1 MPPRRSA
8 RTRASVESVVKTEP
22 APLKRK
28 RPTEVVRVDGEEKEN
43 QSSRSRRSTS
53 ARPSTKFRSSIHARS
68 SLQDVPEAEDEMNDS
83 DPPPIKKSRPSLEHS
98 SGEETEE
105 EQPKRRARAGVGLAK
120 KSESAKMVVDQPARR
135 TTRGSR
141 VKPPS
146 RAPTRVSRSRA
157 SESVAADSEE
167 EDVKPV
173 VKSSTKSTKP
183 ASRQSRRA
191 SHAEEDRDDGYAMDS
206 PAAEDHS
213 QKSRGNRLSSR
224 RSSKPT
230 VEDIAEEED
239 EEEED
244 DEEEDDD
251 DDVKPA
257 RVSSPNPSQ
266 RPEVEENTT
275 EKPLSSREVP
285 SVLAGARS
293 TEAEGSLLDQI
304 SRVPPASRA
313 PATQLEE
320 PEGPQKRLVIH
331 KLALVNFKSYAG
343 RQEIGPFH
351 KSFSSIVGPNGSGKS
366 NTIDALLF
374 VFGYRATKMRQG
386 KLSELIHNSDRYP
399 DLDECS
405 VEVHF
410 RDIIDLP
417 GPDNY
422 EVVPHTD
429 LVVSRQA
436 FKTNNSVYRIN
447 GRASNFKEVRSLL
460 QGRGIDLDHN
470 RFLILQGEVESIAQ
484 MKPKGTEHEE
494 GLLEYLEDIIGTSKY
509 KENIDEALQKVDELQ
524 EKRSDKMNR
533 LRIVEKEKNSLDEKR
548 KDAIA
553 WKKLMNE
560 HIRAQSRLWQW
571 YLAQAFGKEGALRAE
586 MDKCDAAVLVET
598 ERNANDRKHMEQ
610 LQTHYKEREE
620 AYAEVQKA
628 AAAANQ
634 DLQDQEKRE
643 IGLKERRKHANTKL
657 KKLTKTITEETTAKT
672 SASRAIEDSTQ
683 KMKREKSNVEKY
695 EASLLEEEK
704 VLENITEGLK
714 DKTQVFHDQIE
725 AKQKELQPWTTK
737 LNAKQAEIDVATSER
752 DALVQKAER
761 IKGLREDAENALAEL
776 HTDQTAKVQEQGQLR
791 QRKAQA
797 QDELRAGEKRH
808 QDAQA
813 NIQSCRTK
821 ATSTRQKVD
830 EAKSSQAESRTQNRV
845 LECLTRFSEQG
856 RVQGFHGR
864 LGNLGKIAD
873 DKYDVAVTTACGN
886 LNYMVVDKVEQGQ
899 ACIEHLRSQNAGRTS
914 ILVLEKLG
922 KPDMSKKPTPENVP
936 RLFDLITPKDPKFAV
951 AFYKGVG
958 ETLVAKDME
967 QANRIAF
974 GNRRY
979 RVVTLAGQL
988 IDMSGTMGGGG
999 QPARGGM
1006 SSKFAADAVRPEV
1019 LKNYERES
1027 EEARKQLELA
1037 TQESREA
1044 EAERDR
1050 LLKVGPEIDL
1060 SFEKLGMDIENG
1072 KKRIADA
1079 EKRVREL
1086 KTQSKPDAGDVT
1098 RIAKLEQDIATYT
1111 ADLKKLQER
1120 SSTIETA
1127 IKDLEKQ
1134 ILEIGGAKLLAQ
1146 RSKVDGIKLHLGLAN
1161 DEITKAEVAKK
1172 KAQND
1177 VAKLT
1182 ASLDS
1187 NLVSQKEA
1195 EEELEKLD
1203 SELQEVRAYVT
1214 DLSAKVAKAK
1224 DAEET
1229 MAEDLQKLKGELD
1242 ETLELVQSFIQ
1253 REAELKHKAQAA
1265 KEAFQE
1271 NEKLIIHWQEKHDE
1285 LQLEEIDDYD
1295 DDDEEDDESQEGDSK
1310 ADESREGSRQPTS
1323 SRQSRGHSVKS
1334 DPEGGDDGEEDP
1346 RTQLHIY
1353 SNEELCQFR
1362 KRDMVADI
1370 QLLEEKL
1377 SKPQPNLGVL
1387 DDYKA
1392 KEEEFFT
1399 RASDVEMVTHER
1411 DKQKAEYDRLRKQRL
1426 DEFMAGFNMIS
1437 LKLKEMY
1444 QMITLGGNAELELV
1458 DSMDPFSEGIIF
1470 SVMPPK
1476 KSWKNI
1482 SNLSGG
1488 EKTLSSLAL
1497 VFALHVFKPTPLY
1510 FMDEIDAALDF
1521 RNVSIVANYIKD
1533 RTKNAQFIIISLRND
1548 MFELSQRLIGIY
1560 KTNNAT
1566 QSISIDNKTLEHQ
1579 STVQ

>member
-1 MPPRRSA
+1 MPPRRSS
-8 RTRASVESVVKTEP
+8 RTRASVEPSIKTEP

-28 RPTEVVRVDGEEKEN
+28 RPTEIINVDAEEKEN

-53 ARPSTKFRSSIHARS
+53 ARPSTKSRPSVRTRS
-68 SLQDVPEAEDEMNDS
+68 SLQEVPETDDEGNGS
-83 DPPPIKKSRPSLEHS
+83 DTPPVKKARSSLEHS
-98 SGEETEE
+98 SGEESEE
-105 EQPKRRARAGVGLAK
+105 EQPKRKGRGGARLAK
-120 KSESAKMVVDQPARR
+120 KNDNMKTEVDGRAQPTRR
-135 TTRGSR
+135 MTRGSSA
-141 VKPPS
+141 KPPS
-146 RAPTRVSRSRA
+146 RVPTKVSRSRA

-167 EDVKPV
+167 EE
-173 VKSSTKSTKP
+173 VKSVIKSATKSTKP

-191 SHAEEDRDDGYAMDS
+191 THVHEEHDDERAMSS
-206 PAAEDHS
+206 PAEDAPEGHS
-213 QKSRGNRLSSR
+213 RKSSGNVSSSRSR

-230 VEDIAEEED
+230 VENIAEEE
-239 EEEED
+239 EEEEAVKPVRVRSPTPPQQT
-244 DEEEDDD
+244 EVEDDI
-251 DDVKPA
+251 A
-257 RVSSPNPSQ
+257 
-266 RPEVEENTT
+266 
-275 EKPLSSREVP
+275 EKPSSSRAP
-285 SVLAGARS
+285 SLRVEAR
-293 TEAEGSLLDQI
+293 TIEAEGSLLDQI
-304 SRVPPASRA
+304 SRAPPTSQA

-320 PEGPQKRLVIH
+320 PQGPQRRLVIH
-331 KLALVNFKSYAG
+331 KMALVNFKSYAG

-417 GPDNY
+417 GPDDY
-422 EVVPHTD
+422 EVIPDTD

-436 FKTNNSVYRIN
+436 FKTNNSVYKIN
-447 GRASNFKEVRSLL
+447 GRASNFKEVQSLL
-460 QGRGIDLDHN
+460 KGRGIDLDHN

-494 GLLEYLEDIIGTSKY
+494 GLLEYLEDIIGTSRY
-509 KENIDEALQKVDELQ
+509 KEGIDDALQKVDDLQ

-533 LRIVEKEKNSLDEKR
+533 LRIVEKEKNSLDENR
-548 KDAIA
+548 KEAIA

-586 MDKCDAAVLVET
+586 MDKCDAAVLAES
-598 ERNANDRKHMEQ
+598 ERNANDRKHLEQ
-610 LQTHYKEREE
+610 LQTHYKKREA
-620 AYAEVQKA
+620 AYAEVQNA
-628 AAAANQ
+628 ATAANQ
-634 DLQDQEKRE
+634 DLQDHEKRE
-643 IGLKERRKHANTKL
+643 IGLKERSKHASTKL
-657 KKLTKTITEETTAKT
+657 KKVTKTITEETAAKT
-672 SASRAIEDSTQ
+672 VASRAIEENTQ
-683 KMKREKSNVEKY
+683 KMKKEKSNVEKY

-737 LNAKQAEIDVATSER
+737 LNTKQAEIDVAMSER

-761 IKGLREDAENALAEL
+761 IKDLSKDAEESLVEL
-776 HTDQTAKVQEQGQLR
+776 RTDQTAKVQEQGQLR

-797 QDELRAGEKRH
+797 QNELRAAEKRY

-813 NIQSCRTK
+813 NIQSCRAK
-821 ATSTRQKVD
+821 AVSTRQKVD
-830 EAKSSQAESRTQNRV
+830 EARSSQAESRTQNRV

-922 KPDMSKKPTPENVP
+922 KLDMSKKPTPEGVP
-936 RLFDLITPKDPKFAV
+936 RLFDLITPKDPKFAP
-951 AFYKGVG
+951 AFYKGIG

-974 GNRRY
+974 GSRRY
-979 RVVTLAGQL
+979 RVVTLSGQL

-1006 SSKFAADAVRPEV
+1006 SSKFAAEAVRPEV

-1027 EEARKQLELA
+1027 EEARKELELS

-1044 EAERDR
+1044 ETERDR

-1086 KTQSKPDAGDVT
+1086 KAQSKPDDGDVT
-1098 RIAKLEQDIATYT
+1098 RIAKLEKDIATYT

-1120 SSTIETA
+1120 SSKIEAA
-1127 IKDLEKQ
+1127 IKELEKK

-1177 VAKLT
+1177 VARLT
-1182 ASLDS
+1182 ASLDT
-1187 NLVSQKEA
+1187 NLVSQKEV
-1195 EEELEKLD
+1195 EEELEKLEA
-1203 SELQEVRAYVT
+1203 ELEEVRAYVAN
-1214 DLSAKVAKAK
+1214 LSAKVAKAK
-1224 DAEET
+1224 EAEDT
-1229 MAEDLQKLKGELD
+1229 MAEDLQKLKEELD
-1242 ETLELVQSFIQ
+1242 ETLELVQGFIQ
-1253 REAELKHKAQAA
+1253 REAELQHKAQIA

-1271 NEKLIIHWQEKHDE
+1271 NESVIIHWQEKHDE
-1285 LQLEEIDDYD
+1285 LQLEEIDDDDDDDD
-1295 DDDEEDDESQEGDSK
+1295 DDDENEEGDSK
-1310 ADESREGSRQPTS
+1310 ADGSREGSHQPTCRR
-1323 SRQSRGHSVKS
+1323 SRSHSVKP
-1334 DPEGGDDGEEDP
+1334 DPEGGDDGDEDP

-1392 KEEEFFT
+1392 KEEEFFS
-1399 RASDVEMVTHER
+1399 RASDVELVTQER

-1426 DEFMAGFNMIS
+1426 DEFMAGFNLIS

-1566 QSISIDNKTLEHQ
+1566 QSISIDNKVLTHQ
-1579 STVQ
+1579 STA

>member
-1 MPPRRSA
+1 MPPRRSS
-8 RTRASVESVVKTEP
+8 RTRASVEPVVKTEP
-22 APLKRK
+22 VPLKRK
-28 RPTEVVRVDGEEKEN
+28 RPTEVNNVDTEEKEN

-53 ARPSTKFRSSIHARS
+53 ARPSTKSRASVRSKS
-68 SLQDVPEAEDEMNDS
+68 SLQDVPETDDERNESDS
-83 DPPPIKKSRPSLEHS
+83 PPVKKARPSLEHS
-98 SGEETEE
+98 SGEESEE
-105 EQPKRRARAGVGLAK
+105 EQPKRKGRNGAGLAK
-120 KSESAKMVVDQPARR
+120 KSNNAKMEVDGQAQPTRR
-135 TTRGSR
+135 TARGSSA
-141 VKPPS
+141 KPPS

-157 SESVAADSEE
+157 SESAAAHSEE

-173 VKSSTKSTKP
+173 LKSAAKSSQASGAPIPPCHPQRPLMTNAQWTRPKS
-183 ASRQSRRA
+183 A
-191 SHAEEDRDDGYAMDS
+191 
-206 PAAEDHS
+206 
-213 QKSRGNRLSSR
+213 GNPPSSR
-224 RSSKPT
+224 RSSKPI
-230 VEDIAEEED
+230 VEEIAEEE
-239 EEEED
+239 EEEEA
-244 DEEEDDD
+244 
-251 DDVKPA
+251 VKPA
-257 RVSSPNPSQ
+257 RTWPRSLHRPRAPSM
-266 RPEVEENTT
+266 R
-275 EKPLSSREVP
+275 
-285 SVLAGARS
+285 AGARS
-293 TEAEGSLLDQI
+293 AEEEGSLLDQI
-304 SRVPPASRA
+304 SRAPPASHA

-320 PEGPQKRLVIH
+320 PQGPQKRLVIH
-331 KLALVNFKSYAG
+331 KMALVNFKSYAG

-410 RDIIDLP
+410 RDILDLP
-417 GPDNY
+417 GPDDY
-422 EVVPHTD
+422 EVIPDSD
-429 LVVSRQA
+429 LIVSRQA

-447 GRASNFKEVRSLL
+447 GRTSNFKEVQSLL
-460 QGRGIDLDHN
+460 KGRGIDLDHN

-509 KENIDEALQKVDELQ
+509 KEGIDEALQKVDELQ

-548 KDAIA
+548 KEAIA
-553 WKKLMNE
+553 WKKLVNE

-586 MDKCDAAVLVET
+586 MDKCDAAVLAET
-598 ERNANDRKHMEQ
+598 ERNANDRKHLEQ
-610 LQTHYKEREE
+610 LQTHYKEREA

-628 AAAANQ
+628 AAAANK
-634 DLQDQEKRE
+634 DLQEHEKRE
-643 IGLKERRKHANTKL
+643 IGLKERRKHASTKL
-657 KKLTKTITEETTAKT
+657 KKVTKTITEETAAKT
-672 SASRAIEDSTQ
+672 TASRAIEESSQ
-683 KMKREKSNVEKY
+683 KMKKEKSNVEKY
-695 EASLLEEEK
+695 EVSLLEEEK
-704 VLENITEGLK
+704 VLESITEGLK

-761 IKGLREDAENALAEL
+761 IKDLSKDAEESLADLRKDQNA
-776 HTDQTAKVQEQGQLR
+776 KSKGQLR

-797 QDELRAGEKRH
+797 QNELRAAEKRY

-813 NIQSCRTK
+813 NIQSCRAK
-821 ATSTRQKVD
+821 AMSTRQKVD

-886 LNYMVVDKVEQGQ
+886 LNFMVVDKVEQGQ

-936 RLFDLITPKDPKFAV
+936 RLFDLITPKDPKFAP

-974 GNRRY
+974 GSRRY
-979 RVVTLAGQL
+979 RVVTLSGQL
-988 IDMSGTMGGGG
+988 IDMSGAMGGGG

-1006 SSKFAADAVRPEV
+1006 SSKFAAEAVRPE
-1019 LKNYERES
+1019 R
-1027 EEARKQLELA
+1027 RKQLELA

-1044 EAERDR
+1044 ETDRDR

-1060 SFEKLGMDIENG
+1060 AFEKLGMDIENG

-1086 KTQSKPDAGDVT
+1086 KAQSKPDDGDMT
-1098 RIAKLEQDIATYT
+1098 RIAKLEKDIATYT

-1120 SSTIETA
+1120 SSTIEAA
-1127 IKDLEKQ
+1127 IKDLEKK

-1172 KAQND
+1172 RAQND
-1177 VAKLT
+1177 VARLT
-1182 ASLDS
+1182 ASLDT
-1187 NLVSQKEA
+1187 NIVSQQEV

-1203 SELQEVRAYVT
+1203 GELKEVRDAN
-1214 DLSAKVAKAK
+1214 VAKAK
-1224 DAEET
+1224 EAEET
-1229 MAEDLQKLKGELD
+1229 MAEDLQKLKEELD
-1242 ETLELVQSFIQ
+1242 ETLELVQGFIQ
-1253 REAELKHKAQAA
+1253 REAELKHKAQVA

-1271 NEKLIIHWQEKHDE
+1271 NEGRSMTE

-1295 DDDEEDDESQEGDSK
+1295 DDDDDDDDENEEGDSK

-1323 SRQSRGHSVKS
+1323 YRRSRGHS
-1334 DPEGGDDGEEDP
+1334 DP

-1353 SNEELCQFR
+1353 SNEELVQFR

-1370 QLLEEKL
+1370 QLLEGHP
-1377 SKPQPNLGVL
+1377 SPNLGVL
-1387 DDYKA
+1387 DEYKE
-1392 KEEEFFT
+1392 KEEEFFS
-1399 RASDVEMVTHER
+1399 RASD
-1411 DKQKAEYDRLRKQRL
+1411 QKAEYDRLRKQRL
-1426 DEFMAGFNMIS
+1426 DEFMSGFNLIS

-1566 QSISIDNKTLEHQ
+1566 QSISIDNKALVHR
-1579 STVQ
+1579 STAQ

>member
-1 MPPRRSA
+1 MPPRRSS
-8 RTRASVESVVKTEP
+8 RTRASVEPVAKAEP

-28 RPTEVVRVDGEEKEN
+28 RPAEVINVDAEEKEN

-53 ARPSTKFRSSIHARS
+53 ARPSTKSRASTRTRT
-68 SLQDVPEAEDEMNDS
+68 SLQEVPETDDERNDS
-83 DPPPIKKSRPSLEHS
+83 DTPPVKKARPSLEHS
-98 SGEETEE
+98 SGEESEE
-105 EQPKRRARAGVGLAK
+105 EQPKRKGRAGAGLAK
-120 KSESAKMVVDQPARR
+120 KSDNAKMEVDGHSQPTRR
-135 TTRGSR
+135 TTRGSSA
-141 VKPPS
+141 KPPS
-146 RAPTRVSRSRA
+146 RVSTRVSRSRA

-167 EDVKPV
+167 EDVKPI
-173 VKSSTKSTKP
+173 VKATRKSTKP

-191 SHAEEDRDDGYAMDS
+191 THVHEEHDDERAMDS
-206 PAAEDHS
+206 SVEDAPEDHS
-213 QKSRGNRLSSR
+213 RRSAGNPSSSR

-230 VEDIAEEED
+230 VEDIAEEE
-239 EEEED
+239 EEEEV
-244 DEEEDDD
+244 
-251 DDVKPA
+251 VKPA
-257 RVSSPNPSQ
+257 RVRSPTPPQ
-266 RPEVEENTT
+266 QIEVEEDTA
-275 EKPLSSREVP
+275 EKPSSSRPP
-285 SVLAGARS
+285 SVHVETRVP
-293 TEAEGSLLDQI
+293 EAEGSLLDQI
-304 SRVPPASRA
+304 SRAPPASRA

-320 PEGPQKRLVIH
+320 PQGPQTRLVIH
-331 KLALVNFKSYAG
+331 KMALVNFKSYAG

-417 GPDNY
+417 GPDDY
-422 EVVPHTD
+422 EVVPNTD

-436 FKTNNSVYRIN
+436 FKTNNSIYKIN
-447 GRASNFKEVRSLL
+447 GRASNFKEVQSLL
-460 QGRGIDLDHN
+460 KGRGIDLDHN

-509 KENIDEALQKVDELQ
+509 KEGIDEALQKVDDLQ
-524 EKRSDKMNR
+524 EQRSDKMNR

-548 KDAIA
+548 KEAIA
-553 WKKLMNE
+553 WKKLINE
-560 HIRAQSRLWQW
+560 HIRAESRLWQW

-586 MDKCDAAVLVET
+586 MDKCDAAVLAET
-598 ERNANDRKHMEQ
+598 ERNANDRKHLDQ
-610 LQTHYKEREE
+610 LQTHYKEREA

-634 DLQDQEKRE
+634 DLQDHEKRE
-643 IGLKERRKHANTKL
+643 IGLKERRKHASTKL
-657 KKLTKTITEETTAKT
+657 KKVTKTISEETAAKT
-672 SASRAIEDSTQ
+672 AASRAIEDSTQ
-683 KMKREKSNVEKY
+683 KMKKEKSSVEKY

-704 VLENITEGLK
+704 VLESITEGLK

-725 AKQKELQPWTTK
+725 TKQKELQPWMTK

-761 IKGLREDAENALAEL
+761 IKDLSKDAEQSLAEL
-776 HTDQTAKVQEQGQLR
+776 RTDQTAKVQEQGQLR

-797 QDELRAGEKRH
+797 QNELRAAEKRY

-813 NIQSCRTK
+813 NVQSCRAK
-821 ATSTRQKVD
+821 AMSTRQKVD
-830 EAKSSQAESRTQNRV
+830 EAKSSQAESRTQSRV

-922 KPDMSKKPTPENVP
+922 KLDMSKKPTPENVP
-936 RLFDLITPKDPKFAV
+936 RLFDLITPKDPKFAP

-974 GNRRY
+974 GGKRY
-979 RVVTLAGQL
+979 RVVTLSGQL

-1006 SSKFAADAVRPEV
+1006 SSKFAAEAVPQNV

-1044 EAERDR
+1044 ETERDR

-1086 KTQSKPDAGDVT
+1086 KAQSKPDDGDMT
-1098 RIAKLEQDIATYT
+1098 RIAKLERDIATYT

-1120 SSTIETA
+1120 SSTIEAA
-1127 IKDLEKQ
+1127 IKELEKR

-1177 VAKLT
+1177 VARLT
-1182 ASLDS
+1182 ASLDT
-1187 NLVSQKEA
+1187 NLVSQKEV
-1195 EEELEKLD
+1195 EEELENLD
-1203 SELQEVRAYVT
+1203 AELEEVRAYVAN
-1214 DLSAKVAKAK
+1214 LSAKVAKAK
-1224 DAEET
+1224 EAEDT
-1229 MAEDLQKLKGELD
+1229 MADDLQKLKEELD
-1242 ETLELVQSFIQ
+1242 ETLELVQGFIQ
-1253 REAELKHKAQAA
+1253 REAELKHKAQIA

-1271 NEKLIIHWQEKHDE
+1271 NEGVIIHWQEKHDE

-1295 DDDEEDDESQEGDSK
+1295 DDDEDDDENEDGDSK
-1310 ADESREGSRQPTS
+1310 ADESREGSHQPAS
-1323 SRQSRGHSVKS
+1323 NRRSRGHSVKP
-1334 DPEGGDDGEEDP
+1334 DPEGGEDGDEDP

-1353 SNEELCQFR
+1353 SNEELSQFR

-1392 KEEEFFT
+1392 KEEEFFS
-1399 RASDVEMVTHER
+1399 RASDVELVTQER

-1426 DEFMAGFNMIS
+1426 DEFMAGFNLIS

-1566 QSISIDNKTLEHQ
+1566 QSISIDNKVLVHQ
-1579 STVQ
+1579 STA

>member
-1 MPPRRSA
+1 MPPRRSS
-8 RTRASVESVVKTEP
+8 RTRAPVEPVVKAEP

-28 RPTEVVRVDGEEKEN
+28 RPTEVNSVDTEEKEN

-53 ARPSTKFRSSIHARS
+53 ARPSTKSRASVRSKS
-68 SLQDVPEAEDEMNDS
+68 SLQDVPETDDERNES
-83 DPPPIKKSRPSLEHS
+83 ESPPVKKARPSLEHS
-98 SGEETEE
+98 SGEESEE
-105 EQPKRRARAGVGLAK
+105 EQPKRKGRSGAGLAK
-120 KSESAKMVVDQPARR
+120 KSDNARMEVDGQAQPTRR
-135 TTRGSR
+135 TARGSSA
-141 VKPPS
+141 KPPS

-157 SESVAADSEE
+157 SGSAATHSEE

-173 VKSSTKSTKP
+173 LKSAAKSAKP
-183 ASRQSRRA
+183 VARRSCRA
-191 SHAEEDRDDGYAMDS
+191 THEDHEDERAMDS
-206 PAAEDHS
+206 PMEDALEGNS
-213 QKSRGNRLSSR
+213 RKSTGNVSSSR
-224 RSSKPT
+224 RSSKPI
-230 VEDIAEEED
+230 VEDIAEEE
-239 EEEED
+239 EEEE
-244 DEEEDDD
+244 
-251 DDVKPA
+251 DVKPA
-257 RVSSPNPSQ
+257 RVRSPTPPQ
-266 RPEVEENTT
+266 QPDVEEDMS
-275 EKPLSSREVP
+275 EKPSSSRAP
-285 SVLAGARS
+285 SMRAGAK
-293 TEAEGSLLDQI
+293 TAEAEESLLDQI
-304 SRVPPASRA
+304 SRAPPASHA
-313 PATQLEE
+313 PVTQLEE
-320 PEGPQKRLVIH
+320 PKGPQKRLVIH
-331 KLALVNFKSYAG
+331 KMALVNFKSYAG

-410 RDIIDLP
+410 RDILDLP
-417 GPDNY
+417 GPDDY
-422 EVVPHTD
+422 EVIPDTD
-429 LVVSRQA
+429 LIVSRQA
-436 FKTNNSVYRIN
+436 LKTNNSVYKIN
-447 GRASNFKEVRSLL
+447 GRTSNFKEVQSLL
-460 QGRGIDLDHN
+460 KGRGIDLDHN

-509 KENIDEALQKVDELQ
+509 KEDIDEALQKVDELQ

-548 KDAIA
+548 KEAIA
-553 WKKLMNE
+553 WKKLVNE

-586 MDKCDAAVLVET
+586 MDKCDAAVLAET
-598 ERNANDRKHMEQ
+598 ERNANDRKHLEQ
-610 LQTHYKEREE
+610 LQIHYKEREA
-620 AYAEVQKA
+620 AYGEVQKA
-628 AAAANQ
+628 AAAANK
-634 DLQDQEKRE
+634 DLQEHEKRE
-643 IGLKERRKHANTKL
+643 IGLKERRKHASTKL
-657 KKLTKTITEETTAKT
+657 KKVTKTTTEETAAKA
-672 SASRAIEDSTQ
+672 SASRAIEESGQ
-683 KMKREKSNVEKY
+683 KMKKEKNNVEKY
-695 EASLLEEEK
+695 EASLLEEER
-704 VLENITEGLK
+704 VLESITEGLK

-737 LNAKQAEIDVATSER
+737 LNVKQAEIDVATSER

-761 IKGLREDAENALAEL
+761 IKDLSKDAENSLEEL
-776 HTDQTAKVQEQGQLR
+776 RSDQTVKVQEQGQLR

-797 QDELRAGEKRH
+797 QNELRAAEKRH

-813 NIQSCRTK
+813 NIQSCRAK
-821 ATSTRQKVD
+821 ATDSRRKVD

-886 LNYMVVDKVEQGQ
+886 LNFMVVDKVEQGQ

-922 KPDMSKKPTPENVP
+922 KPDMSQKSTPENVP
-936 RLFDLITPKDPKFAV
+936 RLFDLITPKDPKFAP

-974 GNRRY
+974 GSRRY
-979 RVVTLAGQL
+979 RVVTLSGQL
-988 IDMSGTMGGGG
+988 IDVSGAMGGGG

-1006 SSKFAADAVRPEV
+1006 SSKFAAEAVRPEV

-1027 EEARKQLELA
+1027 EEARKRLELA

-1044 EAERDR
+1044 EADRDR

-1086 KTQSKPDAGDVT
+1086 KAQSKPDDGDMS
-1098 RIAKLEQDIATYT
+1098 RIAKLEKDIGTYT

-1120 SSTIETA
+1120 TSTIEAA
-1127 IKDLEKQ
+1127 IKDLEKK

-1172 KAQND
+1172 RAQND
-1177 VAKLT
+1177 VTRLT
-1182 ASLDS
+1182 ASLDA
-1187 NLVSQKEA
+1187 NLVTQKELV
-1195 EEELEKLD
+1195 EELEKLD
-1203 SELQEVRAYVT
+1203 GELKEVREYVAN
-1214 DLSAKVAKAK
+1214 LSANVAKAK
-1224 DAEET
+1224 EAEET
-1229 MAEDLQKLKGELD
+1229 MAEDLQKLKEELD
-1242 ETLELVQSFIQ
+1242 ETLELVQGFIQ
-1253 REAELKHKAQAA
+1253 REAELKHKAQVA

-1271 NEKLIIHWQEKHDE
+1271 NEGVIIHWQEKHDE

-1295 DDDEEDDESQEGDSK
+1295 DDDDNDDDNEEGDSK

-1323 SRQSRGHSVKS
+1323 NRRSRGPSVKP
-1334 DPEGGDDGEEDP
+1334 DPEGGDNGDEDP

-1353 SNEELCQFR
+1353 SNEELVQFR

-1377 SKPQPNLGVL
+1377 SKPQPNLSVL
-1387 DDYKA
+1387 DEYKE
-1392 KEEEFFT
+1392 KEEEFFS
-1399 RASDVEMVTHER
+1399 RASDVELVTQDR

-1426 DEFMAGFNMIS
+1426 DEFMSGFNLIS

-1444 QMITLGGNAELELV
+1444 QIITIGGNAELELV

-1566 QSISIDNKTLEHQ
+1566 QSISIDNKALVHQ
-1579 STVQ
+1579 STAQ